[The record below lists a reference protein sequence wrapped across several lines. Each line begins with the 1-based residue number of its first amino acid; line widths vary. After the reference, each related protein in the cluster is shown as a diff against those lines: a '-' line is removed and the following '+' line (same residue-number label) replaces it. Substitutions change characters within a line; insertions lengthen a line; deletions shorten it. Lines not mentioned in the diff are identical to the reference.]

1 MPMKIRFM
9 MCALVHLLLLIYSRG
24 LLVASIH
31 RLVLHLSVTCNVYR
45 FVEPNPLVSQ
55 WEIS

>member
-1 MPMKIRFM
+1 MKIRFM